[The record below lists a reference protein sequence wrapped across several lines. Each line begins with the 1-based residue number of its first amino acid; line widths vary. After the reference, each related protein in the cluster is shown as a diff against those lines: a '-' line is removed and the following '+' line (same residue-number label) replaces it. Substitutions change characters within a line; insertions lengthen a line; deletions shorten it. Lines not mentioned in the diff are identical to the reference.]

1 MSMDIN
7 IHITAD
13 SELIRALSD
22 IAGCMAAISIA
33 KADHTDMVLPKKAA
47 QAAQEPAGEPKTV
60 KTTKDTKAEEKPL
73 PGAPVSPK
81 KEKEINEITS
91 VPSQA
96 EEKAAAEDKPTA
108 KEIEDVRAAAGAF
121 MRKDKAT
128 NQPIIQQWLKDNHL
142 SRVGAIATHAQLES
156 LQAVVGGAAN
166 A

>member
-33 KADHTDMVLPKKAA
+33 KADHTDMVLPDKTT
-47 QAAQEPAGEPKTV
+47 QAPEPPAEPAEEAKV
-60 KTTKDTKAEEKPL
+60 TKDTKKAEKPL

-96 EEKAAAEDKPTA
+96 EEKTAAEDKPTA